1 MTDSIR
7 WGKGREEQCRQWLDT
22 ELTAALGARTALEA
36 TWRKWLE
43 QYRAPAIQ
51 PTKSFPFEGAANYVL
66 PITATDVDQL
76 YAKEMQTIFA
86 PDNLWTLQALNE
98 SWVDAAKP
106 LQDGMT
112 WLDRNALHMWDVCK
126 RVKLEKFKLGT
137 GIYKTGWLYESRPVW
152 TYAPNGRVIRAKRTV
167 GRPFVDHVRLPDFIL
182 PPYSYAI
189 QPDHQGGAPWIGE
202 RLRIDVDRFRSLAR
216 ATEPFMPGISVEAI
230 NTVLKFREP
239 ADTEHDTKIQDL
251 DFVKRGNQ
259 SSVTDQQ
266 FDTDKSPTGSSG
278 SIRRTQP
285 RDIELWE
292 LHARFPTGGR
302 GAGDIAS
309 RDIQPADDSQ
319 DDIVLWYHRPTY
331 QFVRAIYAPYHHGK
345 RPYDVERMF
354 PGDGF
359 YGIGVCEQ
367 KEMFQT
373 AQSELLNFTY
383 DNVLLGNSLGIA
395 AKAGANI
402 APGEPIYPGKIWI
415 VEGNVNEDFKTFQMG
430 STYPNLTVLQEM
442 IAALGERRS
451 GISDIQLG
459 NLNQLPGRTP
469 ATTMMSL
476 LQEGNR
482 RPDFAIKDSRYEGL
496 AVVGLRM
503 IQLLQQYIG
512 QPQDVGGK
520 QLLMLMMKSLGHPEG
535 EAAGQKLSTP
545 MESAELGL
553 GVSITAT
560 SGSANKEVER
570 QNMVALLQLAGQL
583 TPQFIQLVSVAQQ
596 AQGTPVGKVALQA
609 ALGLQQ
615 LYRRT
620 LEQYDVRNVEDVA
633 PDIAAD
639 TQGLDAPPPQNGN
652 GQQPAAGALAGSGGL
667 VSPTG
672 GTPDVQNVLATLGI
686 GG

>member
-1 MTDSIR
+1 VTTSPIR
-7 WGKGREEQCRQWLDT
+7 WGKGRQDQCLQWLDV
-22 ELTAALGARTALEA
+22 ELTAAQSARQTLEA
-36 TWRKWLE
+36 RWRDWLE

-51 PTKSFPFEGAANYVL
+51 PTKDFPFAGAANYVL

-98 SWVDAAKP
+98 GWVDAAKP

-137 GIYKTGWLYESRPVW
+137 GIYKTGWLYEQRPIW
-152 TYAPNGRVIRAKRTV
+152 TYDQYGKQVRGKKTV
-167 GRPFVDHVRLPDFIL
+167 GRPFVDHVRLNDFII
-182 PPYSYAI
+182 PPYAYAI
-189 QPDHQGGAPWIGE
+189 QPDHQGGAPWVAE
-202 RLRIDVDRFRSLAR
+202 RLRMDTDRFRSLAR
-216 ATEPFMPGISVEAI
+216 SSEPFLPGISTDAVNA
-230 NTVLKFREP
+230 VLKFIEG
-239 ADTEHDTKIQDL
+239 ADTEYDTKVQDM
-251 DFVKRGNQ
+251 DFVKRGTVISTEQ
-259 SSVTDQQ
+259 D
-266 FDTDKSPTGSSG
+266 FDTDKSNIGQG
-278 SIRRTQP
+278 SIRRAVA

-292 LHARFPTGGR
+292 IHARFPTGGIG
-302 GAGDIAS
+302 GADDPARDTQGDN
-309 RDIQPADDSQ
+309 DSQ
-319 DDIVLWYHRPTY
+319 DDIVVWYHQPTR
-331 QFVRAIYAPYHHGK
+331 QFVRAVFNPYHHGR

-367 KEMFQT
+367 KEMFQRGG
-373 AQSELLNFTY
+373 SELMNFMF
-383 DNVLLGNSLGIA
+383 DNVLLGNSIGIA

-415 VEGNVNEDFKTFQMG
+415 TEGDVRQDLQPFQLG
-430 STYPNLTVLQEM
+430 TVRSDLP
-442 IAALGERRS
+442 ALIQMFGQIGERRT

-459 NLNQLPGRTP
+459 NMQNLPGRTP
-469 ATTMMSL
+469 ATTMLSL

-496 AVVGLRM
+496 AVVGLRI
-503 IQLLQQYIG
+503 IQLMQQYVG
-512 QPQDVGGK
+512 SPVDVGGK
-520 QLLMLMMKSLGHPEG
+520 TLLRLMVQSLGMPEG
-535 EAAGQKLSTP
+535 LHAAQKLTMP
-545 MESAELGL
+545 NESAELGL

-583 TPQFIQLVSVAQQ
+583 TPQFIQLISVAQQ
-596 AQGTPVGKVALQA
+596 AQGTPVGMVALQS

-620 LEQYDVRNVEDVA
+620 LEQYDVRNIEDVA
-633 PDIAAD
+633 PDIEKD
-639 TQGLDAPPPQNGN
+639 TQPLQAPSGT
-652 GQQPAAGALAGSGGL
+652 PAGPLAGAGGL
-667 VSPTG
+667 VGPTG
-672 GTPDVQNVLATLGI
+672 GTPQLAGVLQALGI